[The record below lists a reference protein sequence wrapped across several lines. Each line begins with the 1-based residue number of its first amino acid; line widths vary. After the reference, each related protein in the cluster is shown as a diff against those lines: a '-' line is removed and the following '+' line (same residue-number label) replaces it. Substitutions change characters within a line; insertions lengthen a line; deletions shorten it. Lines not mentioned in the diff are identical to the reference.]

1 VGDKVRLDRMMQGV
15 RAENER
21 RRRMAM
27 RREEDNLRDQAVF
40 KE

>member
-1 VGDKVRLDRMMQGV
+1 VGDKARLDRMMQGV

-27 RREEDNLRDQAVF
+27 RREEDNLRDQVIS
-40 KE
+40 EE